1 MELLKIENLHVSIE
15 DKAILKGVNLT
26 INEGE
31 NHALL
36 GPNGN
41 GKSTL
46 LKVLMG
52 HPAYTVTK
60 GKITFK
66 GKDLM
71 DMEIDERSKAGIF
84 LAQQHPSEVPGIKN
98 SEFLKVALDAH
109 SEKPNSVID
118 FRKKLEASSKDL
130 KINPDQ
136 NERYLNVGFSGGE
149 KKKNEILQLKLLN
162 PNLALVDEIDSG
174 LDVDALQVVAKVLQE
189 QLKSGMALLTVS
201 HYERLYSLIKPTHAH
216 IIIDGKIVKSGGYEV
231 IEKIDTDGFEWVKP
245 GASLD
250 MGGL

>member
-1 MELLKIENLHVSIE
+1 MEILKIEDLHAE
-15 DKAILKGVNLT
+15 ADGNKILNGVNLV
-26 INEGE
+26 IKKGE

-52 HPAYTVTK
+52 HPSYTVTK
-60 GKITFK
+60 GKIMFM
-66 GKDLM
+66 GKDISE
-71 DMEIDERSKAGIF
+71 MEIDERSKAGLF

-118 FRKKLEASSKDL
+118 FRKKLEAESKTL
-130 KINPDQ
+130 SIHKDQ
-136 NERYLNVGFSGGE
+136 NERYLNVDFSGGE
-149 KKKNEILQLKLLN
+149 KKKNEILQLKLLS
-162 PNLALVDEIDSG
+162 PKLALVDEIDSG
-174 LDVDALQVVAKVLQE
+174 LDVDALQVVAKALKE
-189 QLKSGMALLTVS
+189 QLDGGMSLLTVS

-216 IIIDGKIVKSGGYEV
+216 VILNGKIAKSGDYSL
-231 IEKIDTDGFEWVKP
+231 INKIDKEGYDWIKG

-250 MGGL
+250 LGGL